1 MKHTFIMMAAALAL
15 SVTGSAQ
22 AGDHGHGHQS
32 SASGTHWRYVVDT
45 HAWSG
50 VPETDARRSGQVTQ
64 WNISSPHRASAS
76 ASRSSGYVR
85 TPAPRYSGAGTYQ
98 VPAGTIPGAGGAGS
112 LGVPTAGNGV
122 TPSPN

>member
-1 MKHTFIMMAAALAL
+1 MKHTFIKMAAVLAL
-15 SVTGSAQ
+15 SVTGSAL
-22 AGDHGHGHQS
+22 AGDHGGK
-32 SASGTHWRYVVDT
+32 RYVVDS

-50 VPETDARRSGQVTQ
+50 VPDTDPRRTGSVTH
-64 WNISSPHRASAS
+64 WDISNPRTAAPRAK
-76 ASRSSGYVR
+76 GYVR
-85 TPAPRYSGAGTYQ
+85 TPAPLHSGAGTYQ